1 MKTTGISQV
10 NYYAAGTASQ
20 VDPKSGQTDSFSQIF
35 ATQSVQDTRIGSQAA
50 DNKET
55 ELKTTEA
62 EKPKDETNVDVSKA
76 EKTEENAEEITNA
89 EENPKEVKDEAV
101 QEKEEVVLT
110 EEEIEKAVE
119 QLMTTI
125 QEVLGVSQED
135 IQKALEELG
144 IAVEDLLN
152 TDNIPKLVIALTEG
166 ADELSLVTNEDV
178 FMNVQQI
185 TAKAEE
191 LLQDLSDKT
200 GLSFKD
206 LYAAVQELMKEQP
219 VIAEEEPVVVKAE
232 NMVDVTTT
240 EEVRTQVEVMETVVS
255 THQTDDSRQESA
267 SDFQQS
273 GYHNQQQAFAQTVV
287 EQIEQAVSKTETV
300 QSSYVSS
307 ENVMNQIQDVIK
319 VIQRQD
325 ITEMELQL
333 HPASLG
339 SVRIQL
345 AAKDGIITAM
355 FTTENEAVKAALES
369 QMVTLKQTFAEQGV
383 KVEAIEVT
391 VASHAFEEN
400 LNGNERSSGQDNA
413 PNKKKGARR
422 ITLSELTAS
431 VEEENLE
438 EDDRIVAEMMIANG
452 NTVDYTV

>member
-1 MKTTGISQV
+1 MKTTGISPV
-10 NYYAAGTASQ
+10 NYYAAGTVSQ
-20 VDPKSGQTDSFSQIF
+20 VNPKSGQTDSFSQIF

-255 THQTDDSRQESA
+255 TRQTDDSRQESV
-267 SDFQQS
+267 SDNQHSGYHNQQS

-355 FTTENEAVKAALES
+355 FTTENEAVKAAFDKEGIEIPFNQLD
-369 QMVTLKQTFAEQGV
+369 VHV
-383 KVEAIEVT
+383 K
-391 VASHAFEEN
+391 N
-400 LNGNERSSGQDNA
+400 D
-413 PNKKKGARR
+413 
-422 ITLSELTAS
+422 
-431 VEEENLE
+431 
-438 EDDRIVAEMMIANG
+438 
-452 NTVDYTV
+452 